1 MTVRRALFVV
11 FTAAIL
17 IFTAVSCDQE
27 LLPTAVDSITLDKSE
42 IDLFIGDTAEL
53 VATVLPEDASD
64 KTVTWTSSSEG
75 VVTVKEG
82 VITATGEGTA
92 TVTAKAGDKEAT
104 CKVKVSKVF
113 VQVST
118 ITLDRTELALT
129 KGETATLTATV
140 MPEDASDKTVTWVS
154 SNEEVA
160 TVKDGIVKA
169 VGDGTVTITAT
180 AGAKS
185 ATCDVTVTVPVSG
198 ISLDMTTIGLYVDET
213 VTLTAT
219 VSPEDA
225 TDPTVTWTS
234 NNEQVAKVEDGVV
247 TAVSEGKATITAK
260 AGDKIAR
267 CRVTVSI
274 VPIPATEIV
283 LDKPEIDI
291 VRGETATLVATV
303 TPADTT
309 DKISWESDK
318 PGIASVEGGVVTAVA
333 KGSATITVR
342 AGEQSATCKVTVI
355 VPVTSVSLDQAE
367 LAMDKGKTMTLTAT
381 VLPEDATDKTVT
393 WSSSNEKVAV
403 VKDGSVTAVADG
415 EAIITAEAGGKEASC
430 KVTVTTPVTS
440 VTLDK
445 TELAINKGEKKTLTA
460 TVLPGDATD
469 PTVTWSSGNEKVAT
483 VKDGVVTAVAD
494 GEAII
499 TAKAGEKE
507 AKCKITVTTPVT
519 SIALDKTELPV
530 IKGNTATLTSKVL
543 PEDATDPTVTWSSSD
558 EKVATVSDGV
568 ITAIADGEA
577 TITAKAGEKEAK
589 CKITVTTPVTSVS
602 LDNKELYIIKGKTA
616 TLKATVLPEDATD
629 PKITW
634 SSSNEKVATVKDGT
648 VTAVGDGEA
657 TITAKAG
664 EKEATCK
671 VTVNTPVTSIA
682 LDKTELPIIKGNT
695 ATLTATV
702 LPEDATDP
710 TVTWSSSDEKV
721 ATVKDGV
728 VTAVGDGEATITA
741 KAGEKEAK
749 SKITVTTPVTSITL
763 DTTKTELTIVKG
775 TKLIL
780 TATVLPEDAT
790 DPKITWSSSN
800 EKVATVKDG
809 MITAIADGET
819 TITAKAGEKEAR
831 CKVTVGTP
839 VTSITLDKTE
849 LPIIKGNTATLTVTV
864 LPEDATDPTVT
875 WSSSDEKIA
884 TVNGGVITAIAD
896 GEATITAKAGEKEA
910 TCKVTV
916 STPVTSIALDK
927 TELPIIKGNTATL
940 TATVLPEDATDPT
953 VTWSSSDEKVATVK
967 DGVVTAVG
975 DGEATITAKAG
986 EKEASCKILVTT
998 PVTSVT
1004 LDNKELSITKGM
1016 TATLKATVLPEDATD
1031 PTVTWSSSDEEIATV
1046 KDGTVTAV
1054 AVGKATI
1061 TAKAGGYSATCE
1073 VSVIIPA
1080 TGISLDQST
1089 LSMYVEDTVTLTA
1102 TVTPEG
1108 VTDKTQ
1114 WSSSNTEVVTVE
1126 DGKVTATGAGT
1137 ATITATS
1144 GEFSATCDVSV
1155 KGIYKITFDANDGS
1169 GNKAYQ
1175 VIKIDEGSVALTR
1188 GSFEGVDNA
1197 QFVGW
1202 NSKADYSGE
1211 IYTDTQTVT
1220 ITSNMTLY
1228 AQWVPADTF
1237 EIVGGELQQV
1247 WGSFNND
1254 SIPANFAVPRY
1265 INGSEVTSIGDG
1277 VFNWCPNLKEVVI
1290 PDSVTSIGEGAFG
1303 YCFNLEVVVIPDTVS
1318 SIGDYAFDSCS
1329 MLKEVEIPESM
1340 TSIGKFV
1347 FGDSGLEEITI
1358 PDSVTTI
1365 GEKAFY
1371 RTNLKKISIS
1381 SSVTSIGSEAF
1392 GYCGQLS
1399 DVTFADGSRLTS
1411 IGGGAFNRCSR
1422 LESISIPASV
1432 TTIGSGAFE
1441 RCTNLKSV
1449 TFSDG
1454 CKIDTIASSTF
1465 ECCSSLE
1472 SIMIP
1477 ETVTVID
1484 NGAFRESGLTGITI
1498 PASVTRIGDSAFISC
1513 NNLGTL
1519 VFADGSKLETIGEY
1533 AFEYGLNISSIT
1545 IPSSVTSIGKEA
1557 FKYCYPVTFVN
1568 DSEVKLYYSFTN
1580 NDYVY
1585 RLGSPSEIAISPLY
1599 TGIGSGAFKD
1609 CTNLISV
1616 TIPAS
1621 VRYIGTDAF
1630 KGCYPEVFVNN
1641 SDVELDYEFTDAD
1654 YVALGSPS
1662 ELVISPLYTSIA
1674 AEAFKGNTTLTRITI
1689 PASVTSIGKDAFRGC
1704 NPTTITNNSG
1714 VELNYEFTNADYVL
1728 LGSPAELVISPL
1740 YTSIG
1745 RMAFWTCEGLT
1756 GITIPDTVT
1765 SIGDDAF
1772 YKCTGLKSIIIPDSV
1787 TTISDLAFSYSGLES
1802 ITIPDTVTSLG
1813 DCLFQGCSN
1822 LSNVTLPKGLKSISQ
1837 GLFQYCTGLKN
1848 IEIPNTVTAI
1858 ERYAFEGCSSLKSI
1872 EIPSTV
1878 TEIGDAAFATSGI
1891 ESITIPEGVTTISM
1905 AICKGCAA
1913 LKEVSFPSSVTGI
1926 ELEAFHGCTSLE
1938 SVTIPSG
1945 VTTIGRR
1952 AFMDCSSL
1960 DSVTIPASVTSIGEN
1975 AFLYCFPSVF
1985 ENSGTHLFYPFGN
1998 GEWAKLQSLSQ
2009 EPVTELTISPL
2020 YTSISKEAFR
2030 NDSNLTSVTIPASV
2044 TNIGSKAFYGCSKL
2058 DSVTIIGTSVSV
2070 YSDAFKYCYP
2080 STFVYNDP
2088 NWNYT
2093 FTKDDYQTGLMSPS
2107 VLVISPMYTN
2117 IVTEAFMNN
2126 TKLTS
2131 VTIPSSVKSIGTDAF
2146 KGCNPE
2152 VFVNNS
2158 GVKLEYEFTNAD
2170 YVALGCPKDLVISP
2184 LYTSIADKAFFAG
2197 ENKPCYPLES
2207 ITIPDTVTSIG
2218 AYAFCGCENL
2228 GNITLPDDVT
2238 RIEDA
2243 TFYGCSSL
2251 KSFTIPAAVTYIGS
2265 NSLSECDG
2273 ITSIMIPKSVTII
2286 GAFAFAGCSNLASV
2300 TFEQGSTLD
2309 EIDNGLFKGC
2319 TMLSSISVPS
2329 TVKTI
2334 GYYAFEDCTSLAS
2347 FTIPGNVT
2355 VIERKAFNG
2364 CENLTSIIIPESVT
2378 EIGTDAFKGCSRAEE
2393 IIIPASVTSIGGTE
2407 TFKWCYPSVFEDKSG
2422 EVLYYAFGKE
2432 DYERLQSLSESPI
2445 TQLTIS
2451 SLYSQ
2456 IADGAFKDNTSIT
2469 SITIPDSVAYI
2480 RSEAFSGCINLT
2492 SVTIGDN
2499 SSLCSI
2505 GDKAFYGCRNLDS
2518 ITIPA
2523 NVPSCGIGTDAFKGC
2538 NPSDFVDKSTH
2549 VSFDFDT
2556 DDYQLLGSPEELSIS
2571 PMYASI
2577 GNGAFKGNTTLTS
2590 ITIPASVYSIGSEA
2604 FYGCSNLDS
2613 VTILGTNVIVYDD
2626 SFRYCY
2632 PSTFVCNDPNWNRTF
2647 TADDYQT
2654 GLKSPTELVISPLYT
2669 SIAAETFKGNTA
2681 LTSITI
2687 PSSVT
2692 SIGIDAFKGC
2702 YPEVFKN
2709 NSQVT
2714 TAELG
2719 YVFGQENF
2727 HELETLAGK
2736 AITELSISPLYS
2748 SIDVIA
2754 FYGKTT
2760 LTKVTIP
2767 SSVTSIGDGAFY
2779 YCTGLESITIPSSV
2793 TTIRGYTFSD
2803 CTSLESITIPSG
2815 VTSIEEGAFNNCSGL
2830 ESITIPS
2837 SVTSIGED
2845 AFSGC
2850 CPSEFINNSG
2860 VTVEF
2865 EFTSDSYQKLGSPAN
2880 LTVPAIYTSIRNNA
2894 LSCCDNLESVTFE
2907 EGSKLTAIG
2916 NYAFGNCSNLVSI
2929 TIPDSVTSIGEEAFY
2944 YCDNLKSITIPDSVI
2959 SIGEKA
2965 FYYCTK
2971 LESVTFE
2978 DESKLATIG
2987 KEAFR
2992 NCIGLKSITL
3002 PSSLTSLG
3010 EKAFYSCEK
3019 LGSITIPSG
3028 VTSISDYA
3036 FSGCTG
3042 LGSITLPSSVTS
3054 IGQYAFYSCENLESI
3069 TLPSSVTSIG
3079 QYAFYYCTKLES
3091 ITIPSSVTSIG
3102 VQAFY
3107 RCTNLESITI
3117 PSSVTSIGEQAFS
3130 YCTSLENITI
3140 PSGVTSIGMCTFQ
3153 GCTSLT
3159 SIIIPSSVTSI
3170 GNYAFSGCS
3179 GLTSITIPDSIA
3191 SIGKSAFE
3199 DCSKIESIT
3208 IPAAVDSLGEWTFAN
3223 CSKLAAVT
3231 FKEDSQ
3237 LAEIGYFAFGNCSS
3251 LESVSIPSC
3260 VISIGSNAFMG
3271 CSSLQSVT
3279 FGDDSSLTEIGGEAF
3294 NGCSSLQTITIPDGV
3309 TIIDYRSFKDC
3320 TSLISVTLPVSVTNL
3335 GEGLFRNCDDL
3346 ATLTYLG
3353 TETQWNS
3360 VTKGSSWNFNAGYS
3374 QSFQIIYN
3382 PPLS

>member
-1 MTVRRALFVV
+1 
-11 FTAAIL
+11 
-17 IFTAVSCDQE
+17 
-27 LLPTAVDSITLDKSE
+27 
-42 IDLFIGDTAEL
+42 
-53 VATVLPEDASD
+53 
-64 KTVTWTSSSEG
+64 
-75 VVTVKEG
+75 
-82 VITATGEGTA
+82 
-92 TVTAKAGDKEAT
+92 
-104 CKVKVSKVF
+104 
-113 VQVST
+113 
-118 ITLDRTELALT
+118 
-129 KGETATLTATV
+129 
-140 MPEDASDKTVTWVS
+140 
-154 SNEEVA
+154 
-160 TVKDGIVKA
+160 
-169 VGDGTVTITAT
+169 
-180 AGAKS
+180 
-185 ATCDVTVTVPVSG
+185 
-198 ISLDMTTIGLYVDET
+198 
-213 VTLTAT
+213 
-219 VSPEDA
+219 
-225 TDPTVTWTS
+225 
-234 NNEQVAKVEDGVV
+234 
-247 TAVSEGKATITAK
+247 
-260 AGDKIAR
+260 
-267 CRVTVSI
+267 
-274 VPIPATEIV
+274 
-283 LDKPEIDI
+283 
-291 VRGETATLVATV
+291 
-303 TPADTT
+303 
-309 DKISWESDK
+309 
-318 PGIASVEGGVVTAVA
+318 
-333 KGSATITVR
+333 
-342 AGEQSATCKVTVI
+342 
-355 VPVTSVSLDQAE
+355 
-367 LAMDKGKTMTLTAT
+367 MDKGKT
-381 VLPEDATDKTVT
+381 
-393 WSSSNEKVAV
+393 
-403 VKDGSVTAVADG
+403 
-415 EAIITAEAGGKEASC
+415 
-430 KVTVTTPVTS
+430 
-440 VTLDK
+440 
-445 TELAINKGEKKTLTA
+445 KTLT
-460 TVLPGDATD
+460 
-469 PTVTWSSGNEKVAT
+469 
-483 VKDGVVTAVAD
+483 
-494 GEAII
+494 
-499 TAKAGEKE
+499 
-507 AKCKITVTTPVT
+507 
-519 SIALDKTELPV
+519 
-530 IKGNTATLTSKVL
+530 
-543 PEDATDPTVTWSSSD
+543 
-558 EKVATVSDGV
+558 
-568 ITAIADGEA
+568 
-577 TITAKAGEKEAK
+577 
-589 CKITVTTPVTSVS
+589 
-602 LDNKELYIIKGKTA
+602 
-616 TLKATVLPEDATD
+616 ATVLPEDATD

-682 LDKTELPIIKGNT
+682 LDKTELPIIKGNS
-695 ATLTATV
+695 ATLKATV

-1016 TATLKATVLPEDATD
+1016 TTTLKATVLPEDATD

-1046 KDGTVTAV
+1046 KGGTVTAV
-1054 AVGKATI
+1054 AEGKATI

-1137 ATITATS
+1137 ATITATA

-1519 VFADGSKLETIGEY
+1519 VFADGSKLETIGDY
-1533 AFEYGLNISSIT
+1533 AFEYDLNISSIT

-1654 YVALGSPS
+1654 YVALGCPK
-1662 ELVISPLYTSIA
+1662 ELMISPLYTSIA
-1674 AEAFKGNTTLTRITI
+1674 AEAFKGNTTLTSITI

-1714 VELNYEFTNADYVL
+1714 VELNYEFTNADYVA

-1745 RMAFWTCEGLT
+1745 NMAFWKCDGLT

-1787 TTISDLAFSYSGLES
+1787 TTISDSAFRNSGLES

-1872 EIPSTV
+1872 EIPGTV

-1891 ESITIPEGVTTISM
+1891 ESITIPKGVTLISM

-1913 LKEVSFPSSVTGI
+1913 LKEVSIPSSVTDI
-1926 ELEAFHGCTSLE
+1926 AMEAFSGCTSLE

-2030 NDSNLTSVTIPASV
+2030 SDNNLTSVIIPASV
-2044 TNIGSKAFYGCSKL
+2044 TNIGSKAFYGCSNL

-2070 YSDAFKYCYP
+2070 YSDSFKYCYP
-2080 STFVYNDP
+2080 STFVCNDP
-2088 NWNYT
+2088 NWSCV

-2158 GVKLEYEFTNAD
+2158 GVKLEFEFTNAD

-2184 LYTSIADKAFFAG
+2184 LYTSIADEAFYAG

-2228 GNITLPDDVT
+2228 GNITIPDAVT

-2355 VIERKAFNG
+2355 VIERKAFKG

-2378 EIGTDAFKGCSRAEE
+2378 EIGPDAFKGCSRAEE

-2422 EVLYYAFGKE
+2422 EVLNYAFGKE

-2505 GDKAFYGCRNLDS
+2505 GEKAFYGCRNLDS

-2523 NVPSCGIGTDAFKGC
+2523 TVPSYGIGTDAFKGC
-2538 NPSDFVDKSTH
+2538 NPSEFVDKSTN
-2549 VSFDFDT
+2549 VSYDFDT

-2571 PMYASI
+2571 SMYASI

-2647 TADDYQT
+2647 TADDYQN

-2669 SIAAETFKGNTA
+2669 SIPANAFENNATLTSIIIPDSVTSIGDSAFSRCTSLSSVTLPENLKSIGNVVFYGCTSLENITIPETVETIGYSAFEKCTSLTSLSIPDSVISIGNEVFSDCTGLTDITLPSNLESISDSLFSGCTSLSSISIPNGISAIGSCAFCGCINLTDITIPAGVTGIEYGTFWDCTSLSSVGIPNTVTTIGECAFQGCASLTSINIPSTVTTIWNCAFEKSGLTGITIPYGIKTIEPETFRDCASLETVSIPSSVTAIGVAAFYGCIELANVTIPSSVTSIGSEAFMNSNPAVFVNNSKQHVGYTFDKEVYEALGSPEGNLKISSIYDSIGFDAFSGKTDLTGIIIPASVESIAHRAFMGCSGLTSVVFEEGAQLNNIWDDAFNSCYNLTSITIPAASIETRAFKNCTNLTSVVISSNETMIGEECFYSCPNLDSVTILATKVSVCDDSFKHCYPSTFVCNDPTWSYAFTKDDYEWGLWKSKNVVISPLYTSIDADTFFAGNNKPTYPLETITIPASVTIIGDRAFKNCSNLTTVTFSDGSRLAGIGDDVFYDCSNLGNINIPASVTGIGNNAFSYCASLGSIAIPASVTGIGNNAFGYCTSLESVTFAQGSKLASIGNNAFWNCTNLGSVNLDECSELSGIGSNAFSGTNLASITIPANVTGIGSYAFKNCSNLSSVTFGEESVLSSIGSDAFASCTSLKSITIPNSVTAIADWAFSYSGLESITLSNKLATLSYCTFANCTSLESIVIPDSVTAISDYAFLECAGLTTVSFGADSKLESIGVRAFKKCSSLESIEIPGKVTSIGEEAFLNCYSLDELTIPASVTEIGYHAFTGCNPAVFENNSQVSVSSLNYLFNDDVFNAIQTHSGKTITELTISPLYRKIAKDTLKGNTA

-2687 PSSVT
+2687 PASVT
-2692 SIGIDAFKGC
+2692 SIGTDAFKGC
-2702 YPEVFKN
+2702 NPSVFVN
-2709 NSQVT
+2709 NSGVSIGYT
-2714 TAELG
+2714 FDSETYAGLG
-2719 YVFGQENF
+2719 SPEN
-2727 HELETLAGK
+2727 
-2736 AITELSISPLYS
+2736 LSISTLYTG
-2748 SIDVIA
+2748 IA
-2754 FYGKTT
+2754 EATFEENGS
-2760 LTKVTIP
+2760 LT
-2767 SSVTSIGDGAFY
+2767 
-2779 YCTGLESITIPSSV
+2779 SITIPSTVTSIANRTFTRCTNLASV
-2793 TTIRGYTFSD
+2793 TLPDTLVSIGEYAFVNCTNLETINIPSEV
-2803 CTSLESITIPSG
+2803 TSIGEGAFFECEKIESISIPSG
-2815 VTSIEEGAFNNCSGL
+2815 VTTVWGNTFSYCKSLATITIPGVTAIGQGAFYGCNSLKSIELPNPLKYIANEAFAYSGL
-2830 ESITIPS
+2830 ESITIPNGTKEIGNYVFAGCAS
-2837 SVTSIGED
+2837 LDSLTIDGPVEYLCSDAFKGCNPSVIVNNSGESIGCRFDIGVYQNLGYPEELSISSIYNYIDCSHNDYLTWSSVPSPKSITIPVSVTSIGAD
-2845 AFSGC
+2845 AFLRC
-2850 CPSEFINNSG
+2850 
-2860 VTVEF
+2860 
-2865 EFTSDSYQKLGSPAN
+2865 
-2880 LTVPAIYTSIRNNA
+2880 
-2894 LSCCDNLESVTFE
+2894 
-2907 EGSKLTAIG
+2907 
-2916 NYAFGNCSNLVSI
+2916 
-2929 TIPDSVTSIGEEAFY
+2929 
-2944 YCDNLKSITIPDSVI
+2944 
-2959 SIGEKA
+2959 
-2965 FYYCTK
+2965 
-2971 LESVTFE
+2971 
-2978 DESKLATIG
+2978 
-2987 KEAFR
+2987 
-2992 NCIGLKSITL
+2992 
-3002 PSSLTSLG
+3002 SLTS
-3010 EKAFYSCEK
+3010 
-3019 LGSITIPSG
+3019 
-3028 VTSISDYA
+3028 
-3036 FSGCTG
+3036 
-3042 LGSITLPSSVTS
+3042 
-3054 IGQYAFYSCENLESI
+3054 
-3069 TLPSSVTSIG
+3069 
-3079 QYAFYYCTKLES
+3079 
-3091 ITIPSSVTSIG
+3091 
-3102 VQAFY
+3102 
-3107 RCTNLESITI
+3107 
-3117 PSSVTSIGEQAFS
+3117 
-3130 YCTSLENITI
+3130 
-3140 PSGVTSIGMCTFQ
+3140 
-3153 GCTSLT
+3153 
-3159 SIIIPSSVTSI
+3159 
-3170 GNYAFSGCS
+3170 
-3179 GLTSITIPDSIA
+3179 
-3191 SIGKSAFE
+3191 
-3199 DCSKIESIT
+3199 
-3208 IPAAVDSLGEWTFAN
+3208 
-3223 CSKLAAVT
+3223 
-3231 FKEDSQ
+3231 
-3237 LAEIGYFAFGNCSS
+3237 
-3251 LESVSIPSC
+3251 
-3260 VISIGSNAFMG
+3260 
-3271 CSSLQSVT
+3271 
-3279 FGDDSSLTEIGGEAF
+3279 
-3294 NGCSSLQTITIPDGV
+3294 
-3309 TIIDYRSFKDC
+3309 
-3320 TSLISVTLPVSVTNL
+3320 
-3335 GEGLFRNCDDL
+3335 
-3346 ATLTYLG
+3346 LTYLG
-3353 TETQWNS
+3353 TKAQWDS
-3360 VTKGSSWNFNAGYS
+3360 IAKGESWRRFS
-3374 QSFQIIYN
+3374 QITCIHASDGDII
-3382 PPLS
+3382 LD